1 MTKRSISDRMRRLAE
16 ADFYKLMG
24 GRISS
29 KPKQARDLVD
39 ELMSEGLSTR
49 AAARV
54 ACAAEADDPRACA
67 KPIADKP
74 RPSVPR
80 ATAKPFEAPPVW
92 TKSPDHERKPV
103 KRLASQ
109 SVSFQPSPDFVWK
122 SAEQVNSFLL
132 VTGSSGSGKSV
143 ALKSLAQQLAPQVPV
158 LLFDVHG
165 DLAVDGVRT
174 IPLGKVGINPL
185 DAFESTV
192 ADKARSFVSAV
203 RLAVPTV
210 GSVQALIL
218 SETVRDLCARGQCSL
233 PAIKAAL
240 EARRVTKGADHSSLV
255 GLLASLDVLFGDPV
269 FSSPHSLHLR
279 DLLTGSTRLDLT
291 ALTRPAQV
299 LVIDTVLRWIFST
312 IRQLGPV
319 EGAGQLRLMAV
330 ADEAKL
336 LRGSELLD
344 LIFREARKF
353 GMGFALA
360 SQLAE
365 DFSPALRANAATV
378 ITLRAGSAREI
389 SSNARDLGLN
399 PSQVAKLTR
408 PGQALWKDST
418 GLHTVQIQPFPFA
431 QHSVE
436 HAAQLAIGERVELE
450 HTKDPAVAR
459 RIAEDHLREIPDY
472 YTRLV
477 KMESKAKRSAKRDD
491 RQALLPFEG
500 KR

>member
-1 MTKRSISDRMRRLAE
+1 MTKRGISDRMRRLAE

-54 ACAAEADDPRACA
+54 ACAAESDDPRACA

-74 RPSVPR
+74 RPSIPR
-80 ATAKPFEAPPVW
+80 SFAKPFEAAPVW
-92 TKSPDHERKPV
+92 TKSPDTARKLV
-103 KRLASQ
+103 KRLS
-109 SVSFQPSPDFVWK
+109 SHSISFSPSPNFRWD
-122 SAEQVNSFLL
+122 SSEQVNSFLL
-132 VTGSSGSGKSV
+132 ITGSSGSGKSV
-143 ALKSLAQQLAPQVPV
+143 ALKSIAQQLAQQVPV

-174 IPLGKVGINPL
+174 IHLGKVGINPL
-185 DAFESTV
+185 DSFESTV
-192 ADKARSFVSAV
+192 EDKAQSFVSAV
-203 RLAVPTV
+203 KLAVPTV
-210 GSVQALIL
+210 GAVQALIL
-218 SETVRDLCARGQCSL
+218 KETVRELCARGQCKL

-240 EARRVTKGADHSSLV
+240 EARRASKSADHSSLV

-269 FSSPHSLHLR
+269 FSAPHSLDLR
-279 DLLTGSTRLDLT
+279 NLLAGSTRLDLT
-291 ALTRPAQV
+291 GLTRPSQV
-299 LVIDTVLRWIFST
+299 LVIDSVLRWIFT
-312 IRQLGPV
+312 TLRQLGPV
-319 EGAGQLRLMAV
+319 EGKGQLRLMAV
-330 ADEAKL
+330 ADEAAL

-353 GMGFALA
+353 GLGFALA

-365 DFSPALRANAATV
+365 DFSPAIRANAATV
-378 ITLRAGSAREI
+378 ITLRAGSAREV
-389 SSNARDLGLN
+389 SLNARDLGLN
-399 PSQVAKLTR
+399 PSQVAGLRR
-408 PGQALWKDST
+408 PGQSLWKDST
-418 GLHTVQIQPFPFA
+418 GLHTVQIEPFPFA
-431 QHSVE
+431 QHSIE
-436 HAAQLAIGERVELE
+436 HAAQLAVGERVELE

-477 KMESKAKRSAKRDD
+477 KMESKAKRSRKHDD
-491 RQALLPFEG
+491 RQPLLPFEA